1 MNFCK
6 LFVIPIIIHFVGN
19 QECTK
24 AAAYEA
30 TQSTSD
36 TLDENKSLPTKT
48 VNASSQTDDVHASKT
63 TKSRREVRQIRMF
76 NAILILMTTFLI
88 CRLPTWSYLVYKS
101 NYPTKTNLEWML
113 NFCFGLLSMANCVM
127 NPLLY
132 TFLTETIEVSL
143 SVINRSCKQ
152 LRLCC
157 SFD

>member
-1 MNFCK
+1 M
-6 LFVIPIIIHFVGN
+6 IIHYELI

-24 AAAYEA
+24 PATNEA
-30 TQSTSD
+30 TQSTSA
-36 TLDENKSLPTKT
+36 TVVENISLPTKT
-48 VNASSQTDDVHASKT
+48 ASVSCQTDDVHVTKT

-101 NYPTKTNLEWML
+101 NYPTKTNLQWML

-143 SVINRSCKQ
+143 SVINRSCKKM
-152 LRLCC
+152 RLCC